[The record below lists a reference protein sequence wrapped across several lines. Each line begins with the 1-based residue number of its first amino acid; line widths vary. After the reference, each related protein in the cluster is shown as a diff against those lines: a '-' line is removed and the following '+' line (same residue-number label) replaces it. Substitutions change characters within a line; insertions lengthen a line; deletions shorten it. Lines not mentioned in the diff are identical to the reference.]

1 MNKTIKFLTTL
12 LLLAVSVGAW
22 AQTTYKLTQVTSVE
36 AGGLYVFE
44 QDGYVMN
51 NTCSSSALQTTN
63 TYKTTGLTGKETYV
77 WTLEKAT
84 KGFYMKNVSNIE
96 DENYLYNGSSTN
108 VSLSGNKSDWVF
120 NFQNDNTVLIQNTGN
135 SNRFLGYTSSTSHA
149 YKAYATSNFSSY
161 PHAIKVYMLEEE
173 TGGTELSACDLT
185 LSPISLS
192 FDLYNNSS
200 AQTISYTTSSTGAV
214 TVSGGDGYV
223 TTSVNATNKT
233 ITVTPTAVTPSA
245 QTITVNQAAD
255 ETYAA
260 GSVTFTVSITDS
272 TPFTGGDVTFVC
284 GEDKSSE
291 QSLTKNGVTMSF
303 DSSDGGTWNRTDNYR
318 LYSGQSMTISTATG
332 KITSITF
339 TISQNNF
346 SGDGYN
352 SETKTWTGNES
363 SVTLAADGGQV
374 RFTPVVVTVDTSG
387 KQPAGLAYET
397 TEYSVNLG
405 ETFSTPTLTNPNNL
419 SVTYASSNE
428 SVATVNEETGVVTIL
443 AAGTTTITASSEET
457 EQYLE
462 GSATYTLTVVDPN
475 APGTENNPY
484 TVAQALGAT
493 PADNVYVQGTI
504 STITEVSAEYGNATY
519 RISDDGTT
527 ANEMIIYRG
536 KYLNNVAF
544 TSDDQIVVGDVV
556 KVYGKLSNYQGAN
569 QMAQGNYI
577 VTLQGSK
584 PSPEMSFPEESYS
597 ATLGETFTA
606 PALTITPNTL
616 TVTYSSSDTSVAT
629 VNETSGEVNLLAA
642 GETTI
647 TATFAG
653 NDDYRSATA
662 SYDLTVTDPNAP
674 NGTID
679 NPYRVQ
685 DVIDGTATGNV
696 YVKGY
701 IVGEYVGNTTAPHTS
716 GFTNDG
722 NIAIADVFTTAPT
735 ASGSIPVQLPTN
747 ALKSAWGNKTNN
759 GEFITYEVLLKGN
772 VDTYFSVKGIKST
785 SEVTATGVY
794 VKIASSGKSSYCASD
809 TIELVDGVNA
819 YIVTNV
825 TSTSATMTQLT
836 GAVPANEGI
845 MLVGNGGAEYT
856 LPIAIATE
864 AASVSG
870 NLLIG
875 TASGE
880 NVQEEEGKTYLAL
893 KNGEFVV
900 MNPGTVKPHKAY
912 LSVDSSVI
920 GNNSKLA
927 ITYEENNA
935 TAINEVQTTKED
947 GVFYNLNGMR
957 VSAPQKGIYIL
968 NGKKII
974 VK

>member
-1 MNKTIKFLTTL
+1 M
-12 LLLAVSVGAW
+12 LLLAVCCGTW
-22 AQTTYKLTQVTSVE
+22 AEGKFVKISSTSDLTDGNYLIVYEASTQT
-36 AGGLYVFE
+36 YVFNGALE
-44 QDGYVMN
+44 TLDAVSNFVNVVYKSQNDEISGSDFENSYV
-51 NTCSSSALQTTN
+51 TITN
-63 TYKTTGLTGKETYV
+63 TGTAYTIKSKSGYYIGHTGSKNTLNTSTTDAY
-77 WTLEKAT
+77 
-84 KGFYMKNVSNIE
+84 
-96 DENYLYNGSSTN
+96 ENTIT
-108 VSLSGNKSDWVF
+108 F
-120 NFQNDNTVLIQNTGN
+120 NNTGN
-135 SNRFLGYTSSTSHA
+135 AVISCGNYSLKFNSTNGQMRFRYFTSGQQSIFL
-149 YKAYATSNFSSY
+149 YKY
-161 PHAIKVYMLEEE
+161 EE
-173 TGGTELSACDLT
+173 TGGDTPSLT
-185 LSPISLS
+185 ANNLALTGNTNLS
-192 FDLYNNSS
+192 FDLYNNAS

-223 TTSVNATNKT
+223 TTSVDETNKT
-233 ITVTPTAVTPSA
+233 ITVTPIAVTPSA
-245 QTITVNQAAD
+245 QTITVSQAAD
-255 ETYAA
+255 DTYAA
-260 GSVTFTVSITDS
+260 GSTTFTVSITDS
-272 TPFTGGDVTFVC
+272 TPFTGGDVTFVA
-284 GEDKSSE
+284 GTDKGSTTGNNSAD
-291 QSLTKNGVTMSF
+291 QMTKSGVTV
-303 DSSDGGTWNRTDNYR
+303 SSDDAAFATAEYR
-318 LYSGQSMTISTATG
+318 LYASSTTTISTASGNITKIVFTKNGSYNLSNLSTQTG
-332 KITSITF
+332 SYDSNT
-339 TISQNNF
+339 
-346 SGDGYN
+346 G
-352 SETKTWTGNES
+352 TWTGNAES
-363 SVTLAADGGQV
+363 VSFYASAQVRLDQISVTV
-374 RFTPVVVTVDTSG
+374 NTSG

-397 TEYSVNLG
+397 TEYTVNLG

-419 SVTYASSNE
+419 SITYASSNE
-428 SVATVNEETGVVTIL
+428 SVATVNEETGAVTTL

-457 EQYLE
+457 EQYLA

-493 PADNVYVQGTI
+493 PADNIYVQGII
-504 STITEVSAEYGNATY
+504 STITEVSTEFGNATY
-519 RISDDGTT
+519 RISDGGTT

-544 TSDDQIVVGDVV
+544 TSTDQIAVGDVV
-556 KVYGKLSNYQGAN
+556 KVYGKLSNYQGTN

-674 NGTID
+674 DGTID

-685 DVIDGTATGNV
+685 DVIDGTATGNDV

-701 IVGEYVGNTTAPHTS
+701 IVGEYVGKTTAPHTS
-716 GFTNDG
+716 GFTTDG
-722 NIAIADVFTTAPT
+722 NIAIADEFTTAPT
-735 ASGSIPVQLPTN
+735 ASGSIPVQLTN
-747 ALKSAWGNKTNN
+747 DLKSAWGNLTNN

-772 VDTYFSVKGIKST
+772 VDTYFTVNGIKGT
-785 SEVTATGVY
+785 SEVTATGLY

-809 TIELVDGVNA
+809 AIELVDGVNA

-845 MLVGNGGAEYT
+845 MLVGTGGAEYT
-856 LPIAIATE
+856 LPIATE

-880 NVQEEEGKTYLAL
+880 NVQEEAGKTYLAL

>member
-1 MNKTIKFLTTL
+1 MLLSGAGNVWAEDTL
-12 LLLAVSVGAW
+12 FYTLDGT
-22 AQTTYKLTQVTSVE
+22 QTYSGNE
-36 AGGLYVFE
+36 SSSYASAIDIE
-44 QDGYVMN
+44 QDDITWSVMG
-51 NTCSSSALQTTN
+51 NTNINPWRIGGKSLDKVDRTVYSKTAMDSAISNVALTVGEASSITVN
-63 TYKTTGLTGKETYV
+63 
-77 WTLEKAT
+77 
-84 KGFYMKNVSNIE
+84 
-96 DENYLYNGSSTN
+96 
-108 VSLSGNKSDWVF
+108 SLKLIVASD
-120 NFQNDNTVLIQNTGN
+120 
-135 SNRFLGYTSSTSHA
+135 A
-149 YKAYATSNFSSY
+149 NFSNKIDEVSATFEAKSTIY
-161 PHAIKVYMLEEE
+161 FTP
-173 TGGTELSACDLT
+173 TSGTEWA
-185 LSPISLS
+185 
-192 FDLYNNSS
+192 
-200 AQTISYTTSSTGAV
+200 TGAYYKFIFNV
-214 TVSGGDGYV
+214 TVSG
-223 TTSVNATNKT
+223 SKNKFVEFT
-233 ITVTPTAVTPSA
+233 KAEFYKNGGGETPTVAAPTFSRESGAVAYNTEITISQADDYLITYTTDGTDPTIDSPTYGNSA
-245 QTITVNQAAD
+245 NIRITNISGSTTIKAIAFDNSDPRNASSIATATYTVIHPNAP
-255 ETYAA
+255 TFSPAA
-260 GSVTFTVSITDS
+260 GAVEAGTKVSITAENGYRIIY
-272 TPFTGGDVTFVC
+272 TTNGD
-284 GEDKSSE
+284 DPSY
-291 QSLTKNGVTMSF
+291 
-303 DSSDGGTWNRTDNYR
+303 DSSVGEVYTDPI
-318 LYSGQSMTISTATG
+318 TIDA
-332 KITSITF
+332 
-339 TISQNNF
+339 
-346 SGDGYN
+346 
-352 SETKTWTGNES
+352 
-363 SVTLAADGGQV
+363 
-374 RFTPVVVTVDTSG
+374 
-387 KQPAGLAYET
+387 ET
-397 TEYSVNLG
+397 TIKAIAVNI
-405 ETFSTPTLTNPNNL
+405 
-419 SVTYASSNE
+419 VDASKNIGIE
-428 SVATVNEETGVVTIL
+428 SPIA
-443 AAGTTTITASSEET
+443 TAS
-457 EQYLE
+457 
-462 GSATYTLTVVDPN
+462 YTIYDPN

-504 STITEVSAEYGNATY
+504 STITEVSTGFGNATY
-519 RISDDGTT
+519 KISDDGTT

-536 KYLNNVAF
+536 KYLNNKAF
-544 TSDDQIVVGDVV
+544 TSTDQIAVGDVV
-556 KVYGKLSNYQGAN
+556 KVYGNLSNYKGTN

-584 PSPEMSFPEESYS
+584 HSPEMSFPEESYS

-616 TVTYSSSDTSVAT
+616 TVTYSSSNISVAT
-629 VNETSGEVNLLAA
+629 VNETSGEVTLVAA

-674 NGTID
+674 GSTID

-685 DVIDGTATGNV
+685 DVIDGTATGNNV

-716 GFTNDG
+716 GFTTDA
-722 NIAIADVFTTAPT
+722 NIAIADKFTTAPT
-735 ASGSIPVQLPTN
+735 ASGSIPVQLSTDD
-747 ALKSAWGNKTNN
+747 LKNAWGNKKHN
-759 GEFITYEVLLKGN
+759 GEFITYEVVLKGN
-772 VDTYFSVKGIKST
+772 VDTYFSVNGIKST

-809 TIELVDGVNA
+809 AIELVDGVNA

-836 GAVPANEGI
+836 GAVPANVGI
-845 MLVGNGGAEYT
+845 MLVGTGESEYT
-856 LPIAIATE
+856 LPIATEATE
-864 AASVSG
+864 KASVSG
-870 NLLIG
+870 NLLTG

-880 NVQEEEGKTYLAL
+880 NVQEEAGKTYLAL

>member
-1 MNKTIKFLTTL
+1 MYKKLQTKFLA
-12 LLLAVSVGAW
+12 LLAIMLMGGSSAW
-22 AQTTYKLTQVTSVE
+22 AEETIYNFVDIPSKGWSTNGGSQAIKSVTWTYSSCTYIGASSSKIQIGSKNNPQTTAWTIQTPVSSFGENIVIKAVEITAYTTAESATYDINVGSSSVKSGSLTTSSATYSATNLNVTSGNV
-36 AGGLYVFE
+36 V
-44 QDGYVMN
+44 V
-51 NTCSSSALQTTN
+51 T
-63 TYKTTGLTGKETYV
+63 LT
-77 WTLEKAT
+77 
-84 KGFYMKNVSNIE
+84 
-96 DENYLYNGSSTN
+96 GSSTSKAIYLSN
-108 VSLSGNKSDWVF
+108 ISVTYEEVSGPVKP
-120 NFQNDNTVLIQNTGN
+120 T
-135 SNRFLGYTSSTSHA
+135 
-149 YKAYATSNFSSY
+149 
-161 PHAIKVYMLEEE
+161 P
-173 TGGTELSACDLT
+173 ELSFPQA
-185 LSPISLS
+185 
-192 FDLYNNSS
+192 
-200 AQTISYTTSSTGAV
+200 SY
-214 TVSGGDGYV
+214 
-223 TTSVNATNKT
+223 NATLG
-233 ITVTPTAVTPSA
+233 
-245 QTITVNQAAD
+245 Q
-255 ETYAA
+255 
-260 GSVTFTVSITDS
+260 TFT
-272 TPFTGGDVTFVC
+272 
-284 GEDKSSE
+284 
-291 QSLTKNGVTMSF
+291 
-303 DSSDGGTWNRTDNYR
+303 
-318 LYSGQSMTISTATG
+318 A
-332 KITSITF
+332 
-339 TISQNNF
+339 
-346 SGDGYN
+346 
-352 SETKTWTGNES
+352 
-363 SVTLAADGGQV
+363 
-374 RFTPVVVTVDTSG
+374 
-387 KQPAGLAYET
+387 
-397 TEYSVNLG
+397 
-405 ETFSTPTLTNPNNL
+405 PTLTTDPAGL
-419 SVTYASSNE
+419 SVTYASSE
-428 SVATVNEETGVVTIL
+428 TSVATVNENTGDVSLVG
-443 AAGTTTITASSEET
+443 AGTTTITASFAGDDNYNAS
-457 EQYLE
+457 
-462 GSATYTLTVVDPN
+462 SASYQLTVIDPN

-493 PADNVYVQGTI
+493 PADNIYVQGII
-504 STITEVSAEYGNATY
+504 STITEVSTEFGNATY
-519 RISDDGTT
+519 KISDDGTT

-536 KYLNNVAF
+536 KYLNNLAF
-544 TSDDQIVVGDVV
+544 TSTDQIAVGDVV

-629 VNETSGEVNLLAA
+629 VNETSGEVTLLAA

-674 NGTID
+674 DGTID

-685 DVIDGTATGNV
+685 DVIDGTATGNDV

-701 IVGEYVGNTTAPHTS
+701 IVGEYVGKTTAPRTS
-716 GFTNDG
+716 GFTTDS

-735 ASGSIPVQLPTN
+735 ASGSIPVQLSTDD
-747 ALKSAWGNKTNN
+747 LKNAWGNKTNN

-772 VDTYFSVKGIKST
+772 VDTYFTVNGIKGT

-794 VKIASSGKSSYCASD
+794 VKIASSGKSSYCASHA
-809 TIELVDGVNA
+809 IELVDGVNA

-836 GAVPANEGI
+836 GAVPANVGI
-845 MLVGNGGAEYT
+845 MLVGTGDAEYT
-856 LPIAIATE
+856 LPIATEATE

-880 NVQEEEGKTYLAL
+880 NVQEEAGKTYLAL

-900 MNPGTVKPHKAY
+900 MKPGTVKPHKAY

-920 GNNSKLA
+920 GENSKLA

>member
-1 MNKTIKFLTTL
+1 MYKKFYLKTML
-12 LLLAVSVGAW
+12 LLCALIVGYGSAW
-22 AQTTYKLTQVTSVE
+22 ADNVTYKLTIDANDFNTTSYAANNNEKTSNAVCTTDATKTYEVKWTSNQVMLSSGNMQWQKNNGYIYNSTNLGTITNVTVTST
-36 AGGLYVFE
+36 AGTFTTYYGTEE
-44 QDGYVMN
+44 QP
-51 NTCSSSALQTTN
+51 SSSTTVGGGFF
-63 TYKTTGLTGKETYV
+63 KTTVGGATGTSSKVEVTFTISEGSSNLEQSDLALTG
-77 WTLEKAT
+77 AP
-84 KGFYMKNVSNIE
+84 I
-96 DENYLYNGSSTN
+96 
-108 VSLSGNKSDWVF
+108 
-120 NFQNDNTVLIQNTGN
+120 
-135 SNRFLGYTSSTSHA
+135 
-149 YKAYATSNFSSY
+149 
-161 PHAIKVYMLEEE
+161 
-173 TGGTELSACDLT
+173 T
-185 LSPISLS
+185 LSLN
-192 FDLYNNSS
+192 LYPN
-200 AQTISYTTSSTGAV
+200 AAPQTISYTTSSTGAV
-214 TVSGGDGYV
+214 TVSGGEGYV
-223 TTSVNATNKT
+223 TTSVDATNKT
-233 ITVTPTAVTPSA
+233 ITVTPKAVTPSA

-255 ETYAA
+255 DTYAA
-260 GSVTFTVSITDS
+260 GSVTFTVSIADS

-284 GEDKSSE
+284 GEDKTSG

-303 DSSDGGTWNRTDNYR
+303 DSSNGGTWDRTDNYR

-374 RFTPVVVTVDTSG
+374 RFTPVVVTVNTSG
-387 KQPAGLAYET
+387 KQPAGLTYET
-397 TEYSVNLG
+397 SEYTVNLG
-405 ETFSTPTLTNPNNL
+405 ETFNAPSLTNPNNL
-419 SVTYASSNE
+419 TVSYASSDQ
-428 SVATVNEETGVVTIL
+428 SVATVDAGTGAVTL
-443 AAGTTTITASSEET
+443 HAAGTTTITATSTET
-457 EQYLE
+457 EEYLA

-504 STITEVSAEYGNATY
+504 STITEVSTEFGNATY
-519 RISDDGTT
+519 KISDGGTT
-527 ANEMIIYRG
+527 ANEMIIFRG
-536 KYLNNVAF
+536 KYLNNEAF
-544 TSDDQIVVGDVV
+544 TSTDQIAVGDVV

-674 NGTID
+674 DGKID

-685 DVIDGTATGNV
+685 DVIDGTAKGNDV

-701 IVGEYVGNTTAPHTS
+701 IVGEYVGKTTAPRTS
-716 GFTNDG
+716 GFTTDG

-747 ALKSAWGNKTNN
+747 ALKSAWGNLTNN

-772 VDTYFSVKGIKST
+772 VDTYFTVNGIKGT
-785 SEVTATGVY
+785 SEVSATGVY

-809 TIELVDGVNA
+809 AIELVDGVNA

-845 MLVGNGGAEYT
+845 MLVGTGDAEYT
-856 LPIAIATE
+856 LPIATEATE

-880 NVQEEEGKTYLAL
+880 NVQEEAGKTYLAL

-920 GNNSKLA
+920 GENSKLA

-935 TAINEVQTTKED
+935 TAIDEVQTTKED